1 MKNVPVDVV
10 VPTTMEYDYDLL
22 VVGSGP
28 AGEKAAVQAAKLHKR
43 VAVIERSPSLGGSCI
58 HTCTLPS
65 KTMREAVLF
74 VVNSEQRSFNGI
86 HSMIKKH
93 HLSVQDL
100 LRYKTTVVQHQAEIV
115 RRKLDRN
122 DIDIFYGHA
131 TFLDPHRL
139 LIESSDGAR
148 RTCSASVIVLAI
160 GSRPA
165 RPETIPFDNQHVFDT
180 DSILHM
186 ERIPRTLA
194 VSGAGVV
201 GCEYA
206 SIFATL
212 GVKVTLL
219 DTRPDVLDFLDYELK
234 QMLLYRMRTA
244 GVILR
249 FGEEVESVQV
259 TGADRVEAH
268 CVSGKVVTA
277 ERVLYAA
284 GRVGNTDG
292 LGLATIGIE
301 PKQRG
306 LLQVNEHLQTSI
318 PHIYAVGDVIGF
330 PALAAT
336 SMHQGRLASAHAFL
350 HTNGHANGYTNGN
363 SKISY
368 TPLAPLPYGI
378 YTIPEVSMVGATEET
393 LTRERVPYEIGHAF
407 LRETARA
414 HIMGDTEGML
424 KLIFHRE
431 TLQLLGVHIIGERA
445 AELIHVGQAVIAYGG
460 TIEYFIDNVVNYPTL
475 SEAYKVA
482 ALNGYNRL

>member
-1 MKNVPVDVV
+1 MNIQTATEAPAVV
-10 VPTTMEYDYDLL
+10 SYDYDLI

-28 AGEKAAVQAAKLHKR
+28 AGEKAAIQAAKRNKR
-43 VAVIERSPSLGGSCI
+43 VALVEQNPFLGGSCI
-58 HTCTLPS
+58 HTATLPS
-65 KTMREAVLF
+65 KTLREAVLF
-74 VVNSEQRSFNGI
+74 VSGLEQRSFTGV
-86 HSMIKKH
+86 HSSIKKH
-93 HLSVQDL
+93 HLGVQDL
-100 LRYKTTVVQHQAEIV
+100 LRYKTTVVQHQADAV

-139 LIESSDGAR
+139 MIVSGDGAQR
-148 RTCSASVIVLAI
+148 SCTAAVIVLAV

-165 RPETIPFDNQHVFDT
+165 HPETIPFDNQHVFDT
-180 DSILHM
+180 DSILFLG
-186 ERIPRTLA
+186 RIPRSLA
-194 VSGAGVV
+194 VIGAGVV

-206 SIFATL
+206 SIFANL

-219 DTRPDVLDFLDYELK
+219 DTRPDILEFLDYELK

-244 GVILR
+244 GVIMH
-249 FGEEVESVQV
+249 FGEEVRAVKIPE
-259 TGADRVEAH
+259 ANRVECH
-268 CVSGKVVTA
+268 CASGKVVTA

-284 GRVGNTDG
+284 GRVGNTDR
-292 LGLATIGIE
+292 LGLETIGLDTNH
-301 PKQRG
+301 RG
-306 LLQVNEHLQTSI
+306 LLCVNEYFQTAI

-336 SMHQGRLASAHAFL
+336 AMHQGRLASAHAFPQPGG
-350 HTNGHANGYTNGN
+350 HMNGQ
-363 SKISY
+363 IPP
-368 TPLAPLPYGI
+368 TPLAPLPFGI

-393 LTRERVPYEIGHAF
+393 LTKERVPYEIGHAF
-407 LRETARA
+407 YRETARA
-414 HIMGDTEGML
+414 HIMGETEGML